1 MKTGI
6 VLVAHGSRDPEW
18 SRPFERIAGR
28 LRNDTDPPF
37 VAIAY
42 LEHGPSLM
50 QVLRAVAAMAICDIR
65 VVPVFLGTGGHIKSD
80 VPRLVDEAR
89 REFPALR
96 IALDEPIGERPEVI
110 EAIARAIR
118 DARL

>member
-6 VLVAHGSRDPEW
+6 VLLAHGSRDAEW
-18 SRPFERIAGR
+18 SRPFERIAAC
-28 LRNDTDPPF
+28 LRNDVPF

-50 QVLRAVAAMAICDIR
+50 QVLQTLAGKDLADVR

-80 VPRLVDEAR
+80 VPRLVDEVR
-89 REFPALR
+89 REFPALHV
-96 IALDEPIGERPEVI
+96 ALDEPIGERPEVI

-118 DARL
+118 GS

>member
-1 MKTGI
+1 VKAGI
-6 VLVAHGSRDPEW
+6 VLFAHGSRDPEW
-18 SRPFERIAGR
+18 SRPFERIAGC

-50 QVLRAVAAMAICDIR
+50 QVLRTVASREISDIR

-110 EAIARAIR
+110 EAIARAILR
-118 DARL
+118 R